1 MLSKKNKKN
10 INPDLLLSLP
20 TQPTPHKKL
29 ADITL
34 VEEEGGFRVST
45 VGAPHVT
52 GCATAREPGGGQEG
66 GGGGGRTSRASACS
80 FALDVK
86 GALRAVP
93 AEGRGEAGGGG
104 GGGEEGAVGERAEE
118 PTEID
123 GAFHVARIVSDAE
136 FEGGIG
142 PLNVEVALDKA
153 KAAAEEERSTD
164 AAIERAR
171 GEIARRVVEAVR
183 SSVVEASSESPREA
197 AAGGEDKEEEEKEEA
212 KVRGEAA

>member
-1 MLSKKNKKN
+1 MK
-10 INPDLLLSLP
+10 
-20 TQPTPHKKL
+20 
-29 ADITL
+29 
-34 VEEEGGFRVST
+34 
-45 VGAPHVT
+45 

-104 GGGEEGAVGERAEE
+104 GGGGEEEKGAVGERAEE
-118 PTEID
+118 TTEID

-136 FEGGIG
+136 FEGGIR

-197 AAGGEDKEEEEKEEA
+197 AAGGEDKEEEKEEA